1 MALAGLPVLGQRVAV
16 CARARATGRFLVR
29 RALADTAIP
38 VHRQVTGALAGHS
51 VRGER
56 VAVRALAVA
65 AERCLVG
72 GARCQTQLPVEAQEV
87 FALAQCLIFR
97 Q

>member
-1 MALAGLPVLGQRVAV
+1 M
-16 CARARATGRFLVR
+16 R

-38 VHRQVTGALAGHS
+38 VHRQVTGALAGLS

-56 VAVRALAVA
+56 VAIRALAVA
-65 AERCLVG
+65 TKRCLVG